1 MLDAFKKM
9 GTGGGK
15 PAQEQA
21 DELEALINTSR
32 EERGALSAMLT
43 QIEVHAKK
51 LSHVGK
57 SLQQVNDRATG
68 ATGKLEEL
76 STKLSTLEAR
86 TKGFE
91 LVEGRVRSLGDAVGQ
106 AEQTADKLLAP
117 DGELQKHRQAVQQ
130 LATQT
135 IQTTANLD
143 ALKKERTGLDQ
154 LRDGLRQAQ
163 GEVKDSAEHTV
174 ALKGDF
180 DKLRARAAQLQQEH
194 GRMKDSL
201 RSTREEA
208 TNTTEAVRDVEKKLG
223 PLAELNELSKTTEE
237 RLATL
242 NSLAEHVLQK
252 VKVLENQKHTVEH
265 AVVESSRLSEMVW
278 NMDVQIGKL
287 NEGTKLAAEAD
298 ETLRRIEQVSSEI
311 TTQLEQ
317 AQQTKTAFSA
327 DLTKLDKGR
336 GELTEFV
343 KAHVE
348 RLSLER
354 KEFESFDQRVQA
366 LQNTLG
372 ALERGFDGLAG
383 KEKAVVAMGH
393 KADALGKNLDAL
405 SGRAEELAGRQ
416 EGLTDLETRLGQVA
430 DLGTRVTRQHET
442 LTEGRKELDTLRKE
456 LDEFYKTQAEI
467 SKVRDQVGADRTA
480 FEGFLKR
487 VEEFRHHIPEL
498 DSRMDAISEKL
509 SVVDE
514 GTQKAATL
522 VAIADDLDNQMTRI
536 AAHQQL
542 VEKIDT
548 RLTTLNALSVS
559 VDKRLEEQIARR
571 NEVEALKNDCDG
583 LGVQVGDAHQKL
595 QAVSSLQHKLLPI
608 STQVASLR
616 SQIDK
621 AAAAFKGSQ
630 RDEAELAAQEKRL
643 TVLADGSRDVAAS
656 VEERLKQIQG
666 VSEEL
671 TRASTIKEE
680 LTEELGRVQARQRDV
695 GTHVKTA
702 EDQIAQ
708 VTKQLKQL
716 DQRHT
721 QLSFAEKRIA
731 GFEGRLTELKTLSD
745 SVESQIQAIATREA
759 FVGSVKK
766 GVDEVHQISQRSR
779 ADLQHVVDHRNQVDA
794 LRAQLDA
801 ALKSV
806 GETEERMAVIET
818 RKKLVDAVQLKT
830 NVIVHVLEDVRVN
843 LELLSEQR
851 AVVDHVVESMARVD
865 DTVHSAQATLKALQ
879 TERELA
885 ERIERGIKLLRS
897 KTGVRGPGSTRVRL
911 S

>member
-57 SLQQVNDRATG
+57 SLHQVNDRATG

-76 STKLSTLEAR
+76 STKLSALEAR

-91 LVEGRVRSLGDAVGQ
+91 QVEGRVRSLGDAVGQ

-163 GEVKDSAEHTV
+163 GEVKDSAERTV

-208 TNTTEAVRDVEKKLG
+208 TNTTEAVRGVEKKLG

-278 NMDVQIGKL
+278 NMDVQVGKL

-317 AQQTKTAFSA
+317 AQQTKTGFSA

-343 KAHVE
+343 KAHFE

-383 KEKAVVAMGH
+383 KEKAVV
-393 KADALGKNLDAL
+393 
-405 SGRAEELAGRQ
+405 
-416 EGLTDLETRLGQVA
+416 V
-430 DLGTRVTRQHET
+430 
-442 LTEGRKELDTLRKE
+442 
-456 LDEFYKTQAEI
+456 
-467 SKVRDQVGADRTA
+467 
-480 FEGFLKR
+480 
-487 VEEFRHHIPEL
+487 
-498 DSRMDAISEKL
+498 
-509 SVVDE
+509 
-514 GTQKAATL
+514 
-522 VAIADDLDNQMTRI
+522 
-536 AAHQQL
+536 
-542 VEKIDT
+542 
-548 RLTTLNALSVS
+548 
-559 VDKRLEEQIARR
+559 
-571 NEVEALKNDCDG
+571 
-583 LGVQVGDAHQKL
+583 
-595 QAVSSLQHKLLPI
+595 
-608 STQVASLR
+608 
-616 SQIDK
+616 
-621 AAAAFKGSQ
+621 
-630 RDEAELAAQEKRL
+630 
-643 TVLADGSRDVAAS
+643 
-656 VEERLKQIQG
+656 
-666 VSEEL
+666 
-671 TRASTIKEE
+671 
-680 LTEELGRVQARQRDV
+680 
-695 GTHVKTA
+695 
-702 EDQIAQ
+702 Q

-745 SVESQIQAIATREA
+745 NVESQIQAIATREA

-818 RKKLVDAVQLKT
+818 RKKLVDEVQLKT
-830 NVIVHVLEDVRVN
+830 NVIVNVLEDVRVN
-843 LELLSEQR
+843 LEMLSEQR
-851 AVVDHVVESMARVD
+851 AVVDHVVESMARVN

-897 KTGVRGPGSTRVRL
+897 KTGVPVDQGRQESA
-911 S
+911 

>member
-1 MLDAFKKM
+1 M
-9 GTGGGK
+9 
-15 PAQEQA
+15 
-21 DELEALINTSR
+21 
-32 EERGALSAMLT
+32 
-43 QIEVHAKK
+43 
-51 LSHVGK
+51 
-57 SLQQVNDRATG
+57 
-68 ATGKLEEL
+68 
-76 STKLSTLEAR
+76 
-86 TKGFE
+86 
-91 LVEGRVRSLGDAVGQ
+91 
-106 AEQTADKLLAP
+106 
-117 DGELQKHRQAVQQ
+117 
-130 LATQT
+130 
-135 IQTTANLD
+135 
-143 ALKKERTGLDQ
+143 
-154 LRDGLRQAQ
+154 
-163 GEVKDSAEHTV
+163 
-174 ALKGDF
+174 
-180 DKLRARAAQLQQEH
+180 
-194 GRMKDSL
+194 
-201 RSTREEA
+201 
-208 TNTTEAVRDVEKKLG
+208 
-223 PLAELNELSKTTEE
+223 
-237 RLATL
+237 
-242 NSLAEHVLQK
+242 
-252 VKVLENQKHTVEH
+252 
-265 AVVESSRLSEMVW
+265 
-278 NMDVQIGKL
+278 
-287 NEGTKLAAEAD
+287 
-298 ETLRRIEQVSSEI
+298 
-311 TTQLEQ
+311 
-317 AQQTKTAFSA
+317 
-327 DLTKLDKGR
+327 TKLDKGR

-343 KAHVE
+343 KAQFE

-354 KEFESFDQRVQA
+354 KEFESFDQHVQA

-383 KEKAVVAMGH
+383 KEKAVVAMGQ
-393 KADALGKNLDAL
+393 K
-405 SGRAEELAGRQ
+405 AEELAGRQ

-442 LTEGRKELDTLRKE
+442 LTEGRKELDMLRKE

-467 SKVRDQVGADRTA
+467 SKVRDEVG
-480 FEGFLKR
+480 
-487 VEEFRHHIPEL
+487 
-498 DSRMDAISEKL
+498 
-509 SVVDE
+509 
-514 GTQKAATL
+514 
-522 VAIADDLDNQMTRI
+522 DDLDNQMTRI

-548 RLTTLNALSVS
+548 RLNTLNALSVS
-559 VDKRLEEQIARR
+559 VDKRLEEQIARC
-571 NEVEALKNDCDG
+571 NEVEGLKNDCDG
-583 LGVQVGDAHQKL
+583 LGVQVGGAHQKL

-616 SQIDK
+616 SQVEK
-621 AAAAFKGSQ
+621 AATAFKGSQ

-680 LTEELGRVQARQRDV
+680 LTQELGRVQARQRDV

-745 SVESQIQAIATREA
+745 NVESQIQAIATREA

-818 RKKLVDAVQLKT
+818 RKKLVDEVQLKS

-843 LELLSEQR
+843 LEMLSEQR
-851 AVVDHVVESMARVD
+851 AVVDHVVESMARVN

-897 KTGVRGPGSTRVRL
+897 KTGVPVDQGR
-911 S
+911 